1 MTGKMIT
8 WWSSSHLSSWP
19 SRYSVKIH
27 PFSHCKFIMTS
38 AFSQTLLSAG
48 VSSGSRG
55 LHTAPCKFRPCVLA
69 SRTFDFLLPRQN
81 LVTGENQTTNI
92 RGDFLVC
99 SPLIFLCQ
107 LMSFTFSFR
116 LSSLRCHV
124 RGLLHNKPII
134 LTLDHSTHPC
144 DFVVKGGHYVKP
156 GKRPVNVSF
165 LFFSAL
171 ICARKKKVQSTIYFG
186 KIWHQ
191 KEAAP
196 CS

>member
-1 MTGKMIT
+1 MTGKTIT
-8 WWSSSHLSSWP
+8 WWSSNHLSSWP

-48 VSSGSRG
+48 VSLGSRG
-55 LHTAPCKFRPCVLA
+55 LHAAHCKFRPCVLI
-69 SRTFDFLLPRQN
+69 SRTFDSLLLRQN
-81 LVTGENQTTNI
+81 LLTGENQTTNI

-107 LMSFTFSFR
+107 LLGFTFSFG

-134 LTLDHSTHPC
+134 LSLNHPTC
-144 DFVVKGGHYVKP
+144 SRDFVVEGGHYVKP
-156 GKRPVNVSF
+156 GKRPVNLSC
-165 LFFSAL
+165 FSL
-171 ICARKKKVQSTIYFG
+171 L
-186 KIWHQ
+186 
-191 KEAAP
+191 
-196 CS
+196 